1 MEFPE
6 YWPTFLTA
14 TNLNWLPL
22 MQPDS
27 NKQIIVDSLAFLVKD
42 KRVKVYAFVI
52 WTIIY
57 TWYGKCC
64 QALHPKPYREI
75 F

>member
-27 NKQIIVDSLAFLVKD
+27 NKQIIVDSLVFLVKD

-52 WTIIY
+52 
-57 TWYGKCC
+57 
-64 QALHPKPYREI
+64 
-75 F
+75 